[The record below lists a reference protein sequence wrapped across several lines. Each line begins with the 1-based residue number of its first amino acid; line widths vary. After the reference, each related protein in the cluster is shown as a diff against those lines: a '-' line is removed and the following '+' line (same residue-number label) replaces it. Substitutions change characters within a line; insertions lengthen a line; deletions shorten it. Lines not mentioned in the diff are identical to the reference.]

1 MRFSTSTLIAGTEI
15 VPWLAAAGELAYS
28 PQSPPERDYFFQYS
42 WVVPGILRAGANK
55 RRHYWFGDPSK
66 DDPKVR
72 MLFRFWNQAR
82 RGVYYPLFVS
92 HGGAEPATDVTA
104 PVAAYRHHDVHPTG
118 RTTERLILM
127 QHGSY
132 HIGEIESQPR
142 VDKGEAVLYRGI
154 QMAETYVL
162 HRLTTVET
170 RRRVLEVHARSLTD
184 SVVSFNAAH
193 CNLMRC
199 ETGYLNDGSFLFDG
213 LCREAGLDPDAP
225 PLRSV
230 VYSGYAL
237 EEWCASRKFGP
248 NYVKFRTPLTNLR
261 ITTFVA
267 GETEVKVIDANKLE
281 VIEAVGCKIR
291 EVHI

>member
-15 VPWLAAAGELAYS
+15 VPWLAATGELAYS
-28 PQSPPERDYFFQYS
+28 PHSPPERDYFFQYS
-42 WVVPGILRAGANK
+42 WVVPGILREGTNK

-66 DDPKVR
+66 DHPKVR
-72 MLFRFWNQAR
+72 LLFRFWNEAR
-82 RGVYYPLFVS
+82 RGAYVPLFIS
-92 HGGAEPATDVTA
+92 HGVAALATDVTA

-118 RTTERLILM
+118 HTTERLFLM

-132 HIGEIESQPR
+132 HIGDIESQPR
-142 VDKGEAVLYRGI
+142 VDQGEAVLYRGI
-154 QMAETYVL
+154 QKAETYVL

-184 SVVSFNAAH
+184 SVMSFNAAH

-199 ETGYLNDGSFLFDG
+199 ETGYLNDGSFLFDR

-225 PLRSV
+225 PIRSV
-230 VYSGYAL
+230 IYSGYAL

-267 GETEVKVIDANKLE
+267 GETEVKVIDPNKLE
-281 VIEAVGCKIR
+281 VIEAVGCRVR
-291 EVHI
+291 EAHI